1 MITILQVIVSIIII
15 VLILVQE
22 RSSGLSGAFGGSN
35 ATPYQTRRGMEKGI
49 FAATIISAVVFL
61 VLAVINLV
69 I

>member
-1 MITILQVIVSIIII
+1 MLTILQVVVSVVII

-22 RSSGLSGAFGGSN
+22 RSSGLSGAFGGVS

-49 FAATIISAVVFL
+49 FAATIVSAIVFL
-61 VLAVINLV
+61 ALAIINLV